1 MAEPTDHSPCKFPTV
16 DQCESSG
23 RENHTVV
30 ADMDGTLLIGR
41 SSFPYFALV
50 AFEVGGIL
58 RLLFLL
64 LASPV
69 AGLLYYFISESAGI
83 RVLIFATFSGM
94 KVSDI
99 ESVAR
104 AVLPKFY
111 SGDLHPETWRV
122 FSSCGKKCVLT
133 ANPRIMVEALLKDYL
148 GADMVLGTEI
158 GTYKG
163 RATGFVTGPGILVGK
178 NKAVAL
184 HKAFGDSSAPEI
196 GLGDRK
202 TDFPFM
208 KLCKAFGDSSAPEI
222 GLGDRKTDFPF
233 MKLCKESFIVP
244 AKAQVEPVSQDKLPK
259 PIVFHDGR
267 LVHKPS
273 PPTALLT
280 ILWIPVGFLLAC
292 LRIAAGA
299 LLPMPLVYY
308 AFWALGVRVTIK
320 GTPPPP
326 PKQSTGQTGVLFVCS
341 HRTLLDPIFLSTALG
356 RPIPAVTYSLS
367 RLSEIISPIKT
378 VRLNRDRVKDAD
390 MIKKLLEQGD
400 LVICPEGTTCREP
413 FLLRFSALFAE
424 LTDQL
429 VPVAMNNRMSMFH
442 GTTARGWKGMDPFY
456 FFMNPSPAYEVTFL
470 NKLPENLTCSAGKSS
485 HDVANYIQRII
496 ASTLSYERTNFTRKD
511 KYRALAG
518 NDGIVVDMPK
528 LQANKVMGC

>member
-1 MAEPTDHSPCKFPTV
+1 MAKREEINSYSSHFFPTI
-16 DQCESSG
+16 DQCASIG
-23 RENHTVV
+23 REKDTVV
-30 ADMDGTLLIGR
+30 ADMDGTLLRGR
-41 SSFPYFALV
+41 SSFPYFALI

-64 LASPV
+64 LASPL
-69 AGLLYYFISESAGI
+69 AWILYYHVSESAGI
-83 RVLIFATFSGM
+83 RVLIFATFAGM

-122 FSSCGKKCVLT
+122 FSSCGKRCVLT
-133 ANPRIMVEALLKDYL
+133 ANPRVMVEAFLKDYL
-148 GADMVLGTEI
+148 GADMVIGTEI
-158 GTYKG
+158 DVYKG
-163 RATGFVTGPGILVGK
+163 RATGLLKSPGVLVGK
-178 NKAVAL
+178 NKADAL
-184 HKAFGDSSAPEI
+184 KKAFRDDKMPEI

-202 TDFPFM
+202 TDHM
-208 KLCKAFGDSSAPEI
+208 
-222 GLGDRKTDFPF
+222 F
-233 MKLCKESFIVP
+233 MKLCKESFMVP
-244 AKAQVEPVSQDKLPK
+244 PKPEVQPVSHDKFPK

-267 LVHKPS
+267 LVQKPT
-273 PPTALLT
+273 PFMALVT

-299 LLPMPLVYY
+299 LLSMPLVYY
-308 AFWALGVRVTIK
+308 AFWALGVRVYIK

-326 PKQSTGQTGVLFVCS
+326 AKKSTGQTGVLFICS

-367 RLSEIISPIKT
+367 RLSEFISPIKT
-378 VRLNRDRVKDAD
+378 VRLSRDRVTDAN
-390 MIKKLLEQGD
+390 MIKKLLQEGD

-424 LTDQL
+424 LTDEL
-429 VPVAMNNRMSMFH
+429 VPVAMANRMSMFH

-470 NKLPENLTCSAGKSS
+470 NKLPNELTCGAGKSS
-485 HDVANYIQRII
+485 HEVANYIQRMI
-496 ASTLSYERTNFTRKD
+496 ASTLSYECTNFTRKD

-518 NDGIVVDMPK
+518 NDGTVVEKPK
-528 LQANKVMGC
+528 LDANKVMGC

>member
-1 MAEPTDHSPCKFPTV
+1 MATASFPFPCVEK
-16 DQCESSG
+16 CASIG
-23 RENHTVV
+23 REKQTVV

-50 AFEVGGIL
+50 AFEVGGVL

-64 LASPV
+64 LASPL
-69 AGLLYYFISESAGI
+69 AGLLYYFVSESAGI
-83 RVLIFATFSGM
+83 QVLIFASFVGM

-111 SGDLHPETWRV
+111 SSDVHPESWRV
-122 FSSCGKKCVLT
+122 FSSCGKRCVLT
-133 ANPRIMVEALLKDYL
+133 ANPRIMVEAFLKDFL

-163 RATGFVTGPGILVGK
+163 RATGFVGNPGVLVGK
-178 NKAVAL
+178 NKADAL
-184 HKAFGDSSAPEI
+184 QKAFADTKPDV
-196 GLGDRK
+196 GLGDRL
-202 TDFPFM
+202 TDIPFM
-208 KLCKAFGDSSAPEI
+208 E
-222 GLGDRKTDFPF
+222 
-233 MKLCKESFIVP
+233 MCKEGYFVR
-244 AKAQVEPVSQDKLPK
+244 AKAEAEAKAVGSEKLPK
-259 PIVFHDGR
+259 PVIFHDGR
-267 LVHKPS
+267 LVQKPT
-273 PPTALLT
+273 PLMALLI
-280 ILWIPVGFLLAC
+280 ILWIPIGFLLAC
-292 LRIAAGA
+292 MRIAAGS
-299 LLPMPLVYY
+299 LLPMPLVYH
-308 AFWALGVRVTIK
+308 AFWALGVRVTVK

-326 PKQSTGQTGVLFVCS
+326 VKKSGSNSGVLFICS

-356 RPIPAVTYSLS
+356 RPIPAVTYSVS

-378 VRLNRDRVKDAD
+378 VRLSRDRATDAS
-390 MIKKLLEQGD
+390 MIKKLLQEGD
-400 LVICPEGTTCREP
+400 LAICPEGTTCREP

-429 VPVAMNNRMSMFH
+429 VPVAMVNRMSMFH

-470 NKLPENLTCSAGKSS
+470 NKLPPELTCASGKSS
-485 HDVANYIQRII
+485 HEVANYIQRVI
-496 ASTLSYERTNFTRKD
+496 AATLAYECTSFTRKD

-518 NDGIVVDMPK
+518 NDGTVAEKPK
-528 LQANKVMGC
+528 VSADKVMGC

>member
-1 MAEPTDHSPCKFPTV
+1 MAKPEEINSYSSHFFATI
-16 DQCESSG
+16 DQCASIG
-23 RENHTVV
+23 REKDTVV
-30 ADMDGTLLIGR
+30 ADMDGTLLRGR
-41 SSFPYFALV
+41 SSFPYFALI

-64 LASPV
+64 LVSPL
-69 AGLLYYFISESAGI
+69 AWILYYHVSESAGI
-83 RVLIFATFSGM
+83 RVLIFATFAGM

-111 SGDLHPETWRV
+111 SVDLHPETWRV
-122 FSSCGKKCVLT
+122 FSSCGKRCVLT
-133 ANPRIMVEALLKDYL
+133 ANPRVMVEAFLKDYL
-148 GADMVLGTEI
+148 GADMVIGTEI
-158 GTYKG
+158 DVYKG
-163 RATGFVTGPGILVGK
+163 RATGLLKSPGVLVGK
-178 NKAVAL
+178 NKADAL
-184 HKAFGDSSAPEI
+184 KKAFRDDKVPEI

-202 TDFPFM
+202 TDHM
-208 KLCKAFGDSSAPEI
+208 
-222 GLGDRKTDFPF
+222 F
-233 MKLCKESFIVP
+233 MKLCKESFMVP
-244 AKAQVEPVSQDKLPK
+244 PKPEVQPVSHDKFPK

-267 LVHKPS
+267 LVQKPT
-273 PPTALLT
+273 PFMALVT

-308 AFWALGVRVTIK
+308 AFWALGVRVYIK

-326 PKQSTGQTGVLFVCS
+326 AKKSTGQTGVLFICS

-367 RLSEIISPIKT
+367 RLSEFISPIKT
-378 VRLNRDRVKDAD
+378 VRLSRDRVADAN
-390 MIKKLLEQGD
+390 MIKKLLQEGD

-424 LTDQL
+424 LTDEL
-429 VPVAMNNRMSMFH
+429 VPVAMANRMSMFH

-470 NKLPENLTCSAGKSS
+470 NKLPNELTCGAGKSS
-485 HDVANYIQRII
+485 HEVANYIQRMI
-496 ASTLSYERTNFTRKD
+496 ASSLSYECTNFTRKD

-518 NDGIVVDMPK
+518 NDGTVVEKPK
-528 LQANKVMGC
+528 LDANKVMGC